1 MIELA
6 IVRHMMVRGALLA
19 PVLVI
24 VLLAVGGVEAAA
36 AGACGLGLTLL
47 LLWLS
52 GRIVGGLAENRPDL
66 LLAGAMIA
74 MVVSLLGAGVVLV
87 TLERVDFVDF
97 RVAALTLVTSY
108 LVLIIWE
115 AADKFL
121 KLPPE
126 QNNGSDSRAETTRS

>member
-19 PVLVI
+19 PILVL
-24 VLLAVGGVEAAA
+24 VLLAVAGMEAAL
-36 AGACGLGLTLL
+36 AGAIGLGLTLL

-52 GRIVGGLAENRPDL
+52 GRILGGLAENRPDL
-66 LLAGAMIA
+66 LLVGAMFA
-74 MVVSLLGAGVVLV
+74 MAVSLAGAGVALV
-87 TLERVDFVDF
+87 ALERVDFVDF
-97 RVAALTLVTSY
+97 RVAALTLVASY

-121 KLPPE
+121 KLPPK
-126 QNNGSDSRAETTRS
+126 QHDGSESRAKTTRS